1 MIQLYEYVMMEF
13 YEKIDNEI
21 IELDKKV
28 YIIIEQAIDIL

>member
-21 IELDKKV
+21 IELDKEV
-28 YIIIEQAIDIL
+28 YIIIEQAIEIL